1 MKYAVFMDYELDGV
15 RNTVVLGG
23 SISDDRT
30 VSQDFLDAMMYGNL
44 HEYGD
49 LTWHVDEADL
59 PWGYTYQTYYVSAYD
74 DKQLMIGVK

>member
-23 SISDDRT
+23 SIFPKWYDARI
-30 VSQDFLDAMMYGNL
+30 FLDSMAYAYRD
-44 HEYGD
+44 EDGD
-49 LTWHVDEADL
+49 VWCVPEADL

-74 DKQLMIGVK
+74 GKQLMIGVK